1 MGAIF
6 NPPKPKVPKV
16 PPPPPVERDIEP
28 EVQQARDRRR
38 RTLLAAVGRAS
49 TILTGPLGL
58 TGDATIGRKTL
69 LGQ

>member
-6 NPPKPKVPKV
+6 NPPKPKTPKV
-16 PPPPPVERDIEP
+16 PPPPPIERDIAP

-49 TILTGPLGL
+49 TILTGPQGVLGE
-58 TGDATIGRKTL
+58 ATVGRKTL